1 MLSRA
6 ALFAL
11 LVLPSDGLRTPPLTT
26 RRHAVLVSGSLVPA
40 LLLPKP
46 AAHAD
51 TLEDIAARSNAA
63 AATAK
68 AKNSKSRKESEQVGG
83 IAGSLVNV
91 AFAGAALGAGYLVFG
106 FAGAASEKGIS
117 LGAKEERRPLTE
129 AEKRKY
135 SKLSAKEKRE
145 LGIKGL

>member
-1 MLSRA
+1 MGTLPIRLRRA
-6 ALFAL
+6 AC
-11 LVLPSDGLRTPPLTT
+11 LPSPTARPRT
-26 RRHAVLVSGSLVPA
+26 SESA
-40 LLLPKP
+40 L
-46 AAHAD
+46 D
-51 TLEDIAARSNAA
+51 ARSNAA